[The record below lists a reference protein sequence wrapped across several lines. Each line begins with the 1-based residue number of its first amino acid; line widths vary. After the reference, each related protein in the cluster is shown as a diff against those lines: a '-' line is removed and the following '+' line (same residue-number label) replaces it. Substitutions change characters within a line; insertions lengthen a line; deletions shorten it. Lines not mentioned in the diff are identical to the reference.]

1 MYQCIDGYD
10 EDDVSNNTD
19 ITQVTPKLTANL
31 DWDDFNKLLLRII
44 KTWMNHGWLQ
54 VDWQ

>member
-1 MYQCIDGYD
+1 MYQCIDVYD

-44 KTWMNHGWLQ
+44 KTWMSHGWLQ